1 MYLFDNDTSTVLRYY
16 FSFGKCNVAANKRY
30 KQKMETVVQTRNAVM
45 PQIELAVLLIFTINK
60 KIVWTKVKIKTTIV

>member
-1 MYLFDNDTSTVLRYY
+1 MYLFDNDTSTVLRYF
-16 FSFGKCNVAANKRY
+16 FSFGKCNVAANKRN
-30 KQKMETVVQTRNAVM
+30 KQRMETVVQTRNAVM